1 LPVPADI
8 QQILRRG
15 GRGLVDFLEY
25 CVLARQLDPIFVFLA
40 NEYRLQP
47 TIPGAIALYD
57 TFCPP
62 NAPARLDA
70 VDVLPPRN
78 LGLQQQVERLRR
90 QWDLTQQLTQQPAAA
105 AVDAPTNGTEED
117 PQEEAAE
124 LDNPP
129 DVQEGNGELDDTGD
143 WIIPTIVP
151 PRELFDF
158 VVRRLEA
165 SLNQVGANFDPQRSP
180 LENLPAGQLNEGQR
194 SFVENV
200 WKRQVR
206 PHLVASG
213 FRRVANIGG
222 P

>member
-1 LPVPADI
+1 MVAAAWWI
-8 QQILRRG
+8 SSSIASSRG
-15 GRGLVDFLEY
+15 NW
-25 CVLARQLDPIFVFLA
+25 DPLFVFLA

-57 TFCPP
+57 TFCTP

-90 QWDLTQQLTQQPAAA
+90 QWDLTQQLSQQTVVAAE
-105 AVDAPTNGTEED
+105 DAPIADNDEESSDEATGDGTSNE
-117 PQEEAAE
+117 
-124 LDNPP
+124 
-129 DVQEGNGELDDTGD
+129 QEGIGELDDTGD

-151 PRELFDF
+151 PRELYDF
-158 VVRRLEA
+158 VVRRLES
-165 SLNQVGANFDPQRSP
+165 SLNHVGANFDPQRSP
-180 LENLPAGQLNEGQR
+180 LENLPTGQLNEGQR